1 MNHMQRF
8 FLIAAFFV
16 ANAAV
21 SALAGHPDPTA
32 GSNDPA
38 KPRTSKTTL
47 AIGAGLDKD
56 GGLWLA
62 RVENQQLLVS
72 RSSDNG
78 MSFSTPIVVTP
89 EPENIL
95 ADGENRPKIAIAQDG
110 TILVTW
116 VQSLPQKL
124 HAANVRFSRST
135 DGGLTFSKPVTLN
148 DDGRI
153 TSHSFGALAIDGA
166 GRVAVSWLDG
176 RDKEAAKEKNED
188 FSGVS
193 IYTAQ
198 SNDNGASFGANSSI
212 HQHICE
218 CCRIGLSWTR
228 EGPVA
233 FWRNIFGTNTRDF
246 AVANLDK
253 GSVRRATDDEWKIDA
268 CPHNGGGIAE
278 DGRGQLH
285 LVWFTNGTAR
295 QGLFYKRIDGDWAS
309 QPMPI
314 GDPSAQPNHVSVA
327 AEGKTILITWREFDG
342 RLYSAQWK
350 YSNDG
355 GASWSASQR
364 LMESSGATDHPV
376 PLIDKRKAI
385 VVWNTAAEGLRVRQ
399 FERGIAIA
407 ARE

>member
-1 MNHMQRF
+1 MQRILF
-8 FLIAAFFV
+8 TAALFLLNIS
-16 ANAAV
+16 V
-21 SALAGHPDPTA
+21 SALAGH
-32 GSNDPA
+32 SDPA
-38 KPRTSKTTL
+38 SENQAETNFPSPKTAL
-47 AIGAGLDKD
+47 AVGVTLDKN
-56 GGLWLA
+56 GRLWVA
-62 RVENQQLLVS
+62 KVEKKRLLVS
-72 RSSDNG
+72 RSDDNG
-78 MSFSTPIVVTP
+78 VKFSSPVVITP
-89 EPENIL
+89 EPENIA
-95 ADGENRPKIAIAQDG
+95 ADGENRPKIAVSDDG
-110 TILVTW
+110 VILLTW
-116 VQSLPQKL
+116 IQSLPQKL
-124 HAANVRFSRST
+124 YAANVRFSRST
-135 DGGLTFSKPVTLN
+135 DGGHTFSKPVTLN

-166 GRVAVSWLDG
+166 GRVAVAWLDG
-176 RDKEAAKEKNED
+176 RDKEAATEKNED

-193 IYTAQ
+193 VYTTQ
-198 SNDNGASFGANSSI
+198 SRDNGASFGTNSSV

-218 CCRIGLSWTR
+218 CCRVGLSWTK

-233 FWRNIFGTNTRDF
+233 LWRNIFGANTRDF
-246 AVANLDK
+246 AIANLDK
-253 GSVRRATDDEWKIDA
+253 GSVRRATDDDWKIDA
-268 CPHNGGGIAE
+268 CPHNGGDIAA

-342 RLYSAQWK
+342 RRYSAQWK

-376 PLIDKRKAI
+376 PLIDKRKAT
-385 VVWNTAAEGLRVRQ
+385 VVWNTAAEGLRVLQ